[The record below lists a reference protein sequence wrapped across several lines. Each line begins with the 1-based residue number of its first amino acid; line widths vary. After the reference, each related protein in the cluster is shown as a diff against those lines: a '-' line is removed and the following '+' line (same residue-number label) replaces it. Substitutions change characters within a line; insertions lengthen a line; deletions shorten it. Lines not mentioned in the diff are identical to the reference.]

1 MNEVI
6 PPEMAMIEASTGN
19 GSRMNRLFRVV
30 MVLQLL
36 MVLAL
41 GVCLLFGISPLGR
54 QLQSVEW
61 VYQLAKLF
69 CC

>member
-1 MNEVI
+1 MNEFFS
-6 PPEMAMIEASTGN
+6 PEMAMIEAFTGN

-30 MVLQLL
+30 LVLQLL

-61 VYQLAKLF
+61 LYKLAKLF

>member
-1 MNEVI
+1 MNEVFS
-6 PPEMAMIEASTGN
+6 PEMAMIEAFTGN

-30 MVLQLL
+30 LVLQLL

-61 VYQLAKLF
+61 LYKLAKLF